1 MLHLRHTTSCRNQAW
16 KLLICLFLTVL
27 LSSVTRVNAVRAET
41 GSSYSPQQELV
52 DKCVTTFKSL
62 MADPN
67 MTWLRTHI
75 QSAKGIFICPQYMK
89 GAFIFGADGG
99 TGVLLGRNNRTGQWS
114 YPAFYSMGS
123 ISFGLQAGAEVSE
136 VVLLVMTD
144 NGMDAL
150 MSTSFKL
157 GADVSVAAG
166 PVGAGA
172 KAQTTDILAFAKSS
186 GLFGGVSIE
195 GAVITARDA
204 WNRKYYGRDVRP
216 VDIIIRRNVSN
227 PGAEKLRRL
236 IARTVSPE
244 RPAVARV
251 RSVVTPPPVKE
262 PMHNPVNKPATANV
276 VPPSDRPTVN
286 SATVVNTG
294 TDNAGTVEE
303 QPLLK
308 NP

>member
-1 MLHLRHTTSCRNQAW
+1 MLHFRYTISCRSYACTLIVCFTLT
-16 KLLICLFLTVL
+16 LLTFASAT
-27 LSSVTRVNAVRAET
+27 AAQAET

-251 RSVVTPPPVKE
+251 RSVATPPPVKE
-262 PMHNPVNKPATANV
+262 PMTNPVNEPAATNVAPPPHSVSSTAI
-276 VPPSDRPTVN
+276 
-286 SATVVNTG
+286 VNTG
-294 TDNAGTVEE
+294 TGDTGTVEE

>member
-1 MLHLRHTTSCRNQAW
+1 MLHLRHTTSCRNQAR
-16 KLLICLFLTVL
+16 KLLICLILTLL
-27 LSSVTRVNAVRAET
+27 LSSAACVNSVRAET

-67 MTWLRTHI
+67 MTWLRSHI

-150 MSTSFKL
+150 LSTSFKL

-204 WNRKYYGRDVRP
+204 WNRRYYGRDVRP

-227 PGAEKLRRL
+227 PGADKLRRL

-251 RSVVTPPPVKE
+251 HSVVTPPPVKE
-262 PMHNPVNKPATANV
+262 PAANPVNTPATTSV
-276 VPPSDRPTVN
+276 QPPSVDTQIN
-286 SATVVNTG
+286 STTVVDTG
-294 TDNAGTVEE
+294 SGDTPGVEE